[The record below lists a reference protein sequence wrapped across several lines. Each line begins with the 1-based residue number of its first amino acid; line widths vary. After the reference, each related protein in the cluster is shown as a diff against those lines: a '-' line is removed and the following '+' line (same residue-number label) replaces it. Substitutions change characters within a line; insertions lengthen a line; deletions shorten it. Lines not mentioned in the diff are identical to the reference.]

1 MKTGLCLYGG
11 GVKGAAHIGALKAF
25 QEYNIKFDLIS
36 GTSSGSIIAT
46 LYALGYSPDEMLN
59 IFKNYCKKIKYI
71 DFYTIFKLIKD
82 FVLCGKISITGL
94 NSGIM
99 IQKLINKFASKKNI
113 SNINQINIPLFIPS
127 IDSKTGSII
136 IFTSKILRNTFSDK
150 TILIDDINLGTAVRA
165 SCSFPGIFSPVTYKN
180 FLLIDG
186 GIRENTPWKILK
198 QMGAENIFNIVF
210 EKNVLEK
217 NCCNNIVDIVH
228 TSIDILCH
236 ELSTYELYGATNII
250 KINSSNI
257 SLLDYSKID
266 FLYELGY
273 KSTKKMLKKHVHKYP
288 NF

>member
-1 MKTGLCLYGG
+1 MKTGLCLSGG

-25 QEYNIKFDLIS
+25 EEYNIKFDLIS

-46 LYALGYSPDEMLN
+46 LYSLGYSPDDILD
-59 IFKNYCKKIKYI
+59 IFKTYCKKIKYI

-94 NSGIM
+94 NSGII
-99 IQKLINKFASKKNI
+99 IQKLINKFAYKKNI
-113 SNINQINIPLFIPS
+113 KNINQIKIPLFIPS

-136 IFTSKILRNTFSDK
+136 IFTSKILRNTFSDN
-150 TILIDDINLGTAVRA
+150 TFFVDNINIGTAVRA
-165 SCSFPGIFSPVTYKN
+165 SCSFPGIFSPVNYKN
-180 FLLIDG
+180 FLLLDG

-198 QMGAENIFNIVF
+198 QMGADNIFNIIF
-210 EKNVLEK
+210 ENDISE

-273 KSTKKMLKKHVHKYP
+273 KSTKKMLKKYMHKYHD
-288 NF
+288 F

>member
-1 MKTGLCLYGG
+1 MKTGLCLSGG

-25 QEYNIKFDLIS
+25 EEYNIKFDLIS

-46 LYALGYSPDEMLN
+46 LYALGYSPDDMLD
-59 IFKNYCKKIKYI
+59 IFKTYCKKIKYI

-94 NSGIM
+94 NSGII
-99 IQKLINKFASKKNI
+99 IQKLINKFAYKKNI
-113 SNINQINIPLFIPS
+113 KNINQIKIPLFIPS

-136 IFTSKILRNTFSDK
+136 IFTSKILRNSFSDN
-150 TILIDDINLGTAVRA
+150 TFFVDNINIGTAVRA
-165 SCSFPGIFSPVTYKN
+165 SCSFPGIFSPVNYKN
-180 FLLIDG
+180 FLLLDG

-210 EKNVLEK
+210 ENDISE

-257 SLLDYSKID
+257 SLLDCSKID

-273 KSTKKMLKKHVHKYP
+273 KSTRKMLKNYVHKCP
-288 NF
+288 IF

>member
-1 MKTGLCLYGG
+1 MKKGLCLSGG

-25 QEYNIKFDLIS
+25 EEYNIKFDLIS

-46 LYALGYSPDEMLN
+46 LFALGYSPNDMLH
-59 IFKNYCKKIKYI
+59 IFKNYCKKIKYV
-71 DFYTIFKLIKD
+71 DFYTIFKLITD
-82 FVLCGKISITGL
+82 FVLCGKISIKGL
-94 NSGIM
+94 NSGMI
-99 IQKLINKFASKKNI
+99 IQKLINKFALQKNI
-113 SNINQINIPLFIPS
+113 KNINEIKIPLFIPS

-150 TILIDDINLGTAVRA
+150 TIYIDDANIGTVVRA
-165 SCSFPGIFSPVTYKN
+165 SCSFPGIFSPVEYKN
-180 FLLIDG
+180 FLLLDG
-186 GIRENTPWKILK
+186 GIRENTPWKVLN
-198 QMGAENIFNIVF
+198 QMGADEIFNIIF
-210 EKNVLEK
+210 ENNISK
-217 NCCNNIVDIVH
+217 NCCNNIVDIIH

-273 KSTKKMLKKHVHKYP
+273 KSTKKMLKEYVHKYP

>member
-1 MKTGLCLYGG
+1 MKTGLCLSGG

-25 QEYNIKFDLIS
+25 QEYNIKFNLIS

-46 LYALGYSPDEMLN
+46 LYSLGYSPDDMLD
-59 IFKNYCKKIKYI
+59 IFKTYCKKIKYI

-94 NSGIM
+94 NSGII
-99 IQKLINKFASKKNI
+99 IQKLINKFAYKKNI
-113 SNINQINIPLFIPS
+113 KNINQIKIPLFIPS

-136 IFTSKILRNTFSDK
+136 IFTSKILRNTFSDN
-150 TILIDDINLGTAVRA
+150 TFFVDNINIGTAVRA
-165 SCSFPGIFSPVTYKN
+165 SCSFPGIFSPVNYKN
-180 FLLIDG
+180 FLLLDG

-198 QMGAENIFNIVF
+198 QMGADNIFNIIF
-210 EKNVLEK
+210 ENDISE

-257 SLLDYSKID
+257 SLLDCSKID

-273 KSTKKMLKKHVHKYP
+273 KSTKKMLKEYVHKYH

>member
-1 MKTGLCLYGG
+1 MKTGLCLSGG

-25 QEYNIKFDLIS
+25 EEYNIKFDLIS

-46 LYALGYSPDEMLN
+46 LYSLGYSPDDILD
-59 IFKNYCKKIKYI
+59 IFKTYCKKIKYI

-94 NSGIM
+94 NSGII
-99 IQKLINKFASKKNI
+99 IQKLINKFAYKKNI
-113 SNINQINIPLFIPS
+113 KNINQIKIPLFIPS

-136 IFTSKILRNTFSDK
+136 IFTSKILRNTFSDN
-150 TILIDDINLGTAVRA
+150 TFFVDNINIGTAVRA
-165 SCSFPGIFSPVTYKN
+165 SCSFPGIFSPVNYKN
-180 FLLIDG
+180 FLLLDG

-198 QMGAENIFNIVF
+198 QMGADNIFNIIF
-210 EKNVLEK
+210 ENDISE

-257 SLLDYSKID
+257 SLLDCSKID

-273 KSTKKMLKKHVHKYP
+273 KSTKKMLKEYMHKYP

>member
-1 MKTGLCLYGG
+1 MKTGLCLSGG

-25 QEYNIKFDLIS
+25 QEYNIKFNLIS

-46 LYALGYSPDEMLN
+46 LYSLGYSPDDMLD
-59 IFKNYCKKIKYI
+59 IFKTYCKKIKYI

-82 FVLCGKISITGL
+82 FVLSGKISITGL
-94 NSGIM
+94 NSGII
-99 IQKLINKFASKKNI
+99 IQKLINKFAYKKNI
-113 SNINQINIPLFIPS
+113 KNINQIKIPLFIPS

-136 IFTSKILRNTFSDK
+136 IFTSKILRNTFSDN
-150 TILIDDINLGTAVRA
+150 TFFVDNINIGTAVRA
-165 SCSFPGIFSPVTYKN
+165 SCSFPGIFSPVNYKN
-180 FLLIDG
+180 FLLLDG

-198 QMGAENIFNIVF
+198 QMGADNIFNIIF
-210 EKNVLEK
+210 ENDISE

-257 SLLDYSKID
+257 SLLDCSKID

-273 KSTKKMLKKHVHKYP
+273 KSTKKMLKEYVHKYH

>member
-1 MKTGLCLYGG
+1 MKTGLCLSGG

-25 QEYNIKFDLIS
+25 QEYNIKFNLIS

-46 LYALGYSPDEMLN
+46 LYSLGYSPDDMLD
-59 IFKNYCKKIKYI
+59 IFKTYCKKIKYI

-94 NSGIM
+94 NSGII
-99 IQKLINKFASKKNI
+99 IQKLINKFAYKKNI
-113 SNINQINIPLFIPS
+113 KNINQIKIPLLIPS

-136 IFTSKILRNTFSDK
+136 IFTSKILRNTFSDN
-150 TILIDDINLGTAVRA
+150 TFFVDNINIGTAVRA
-165 SCSFPGIFSPVTYKN
+165 SCSFPGIFSPVNYKN
-180 FLLIDG
+180 FLLLDG

-198 QMGAENIFNIVF
+198 QMGADNIFNIIF
-210 EKNVLEK
+210 ENDISE

-273 KSTKKMLKKHVHKYP
+273 KSTKKMLKEYVHKYP

>member
-1 MKTGLCLYGG
+1 MKTGLCLSGG

-25 QEYNIKFDLIS
+25 EEYNIKFDLIS

-46 LYALGYSPDEMLN
+46 LYSLGYSPDDMLD
-59 IFKNYCKKIKYI
+59 IFKTYCKKIKYI
-71 DFYTIFKLIKD
+71 DFYTISKLIKD

-94 NSGIM
+94 NSGIV
-99 IQKLINKFASKKNI
+99 IQKLVNKFALQKNTE
-113 SNINQINIPLFIPS
+113 NINQIKIPLFIPS

-136 IFTSKILRNTFSDK
+136 IFTSKILRNTFSDN
-150 TILIDDINLGTAVRA
+150 TFFVDNINIGTAVRA
-165 SCSFPGIFSPVTYKN
+165 SCSFPGIFSPVNYKN
-180 FLLIDG
+180 FLLLDG

-198 QMGAENIFNIVF
+198 QMGADNIFNIIF
-210 EKNVLEK
+210 ENDISE

-257 SLLDYSKID
+257 SLLDCSKIN
-266 FLYELGY
+266 FLYDLGY
-273 KSTKKMLKKHVHKYP
+273 RSTKKMLKNYSHKYHD
-288 NF
+288 F

>member
-1 MKTGLCLYGG
+1 MKTGLCLSGG

-25 QEYNIKFDLIS
+25 EEYNIKFNLIS

-46 LYALGYSPDEMLN
+46 LYSLGYSPDDMLD
-59 IFKNYCKKIKYI
+59 IFKTYCKKIKYI

-94 NSGIM
+94 NSGII
-99 IQKLINKFASKKNI
+99 IQKLINKFAYKKNI
-113 SNINQINIPLFIPS
+113 KNINQIKIPLFIPS

-136 IFTSKILRNTFSDK
+136 IFTSKILRNTFSDN
-150 TILIDDINLGTAVRA
+150 TFFVDNINIGTAVRA
-165 SCSFPGIFSPVTYKN
+165 SCSFPGIFSPVNYKN
-180 FLLIDG
+180 FLLLDG

-198 QMGAENIFNIVF
+198 QMGADNIFNIIF
-210 EKNVLEK
+210 ENDISE

-273 KSTKKMLKKHVHKYP
+273 KSTKKMLKKYMHKYP

>member
-1 MKTGLCLYGG
+1 MKNGLCLSGG

-25 QEYNIKFDLIS
+25 EEYNIKFNLIS

-46 LYALGYSPDEMLN
+46 LYSLGYSPDDMLD
-59 IFKNYCKKIKYI
+59 IFKTYCKKIKYI

-94 NSGIM
+94 NSGII
-99 IQKLINKFASKKNI
+99 IQKLINKFAYKKNI
-113 SNINQINIPLFIPS
+113 KNINQIKIPLFIPS

-136 IFTSKILRNTFSDK
+136 IFTSKILRNTFSDN
-150 TILIDDINLGTAVRA
+150 TFFVDNINIGTAVRA
-165 SCSFPGIFSPVTYKN
+165 SCSFPGIFSPVNYKN
-180 FLLIDG
+180 FLLLDG

-198 QMGAENIFNIVF
+198 QMGADNIFNIIF
-210 EKNVLEK
+210 ENDISE

-257 SLLDYSKID
+257 SLLDCSKID

-273 KSTKKMLKKHVHKYP
+273 KSTKKMLKEYMHKYP

>member
-1 MKTGLCLYGG
+1 MKTGLCLSGG

-25 QEYNIKFDLIS
+25 QEYNIKFNLIS

-46 LYALGYSPDEMLN
+46 LYSLGYSPDDMLD
-59 IFKNYCKKIKYI
+59 IFKTYCKKIKYI

-94 NSGIM
+94 NSGII
-99 IQKLINKFASKKNI
+99 IQKLINKFAYKKNI
-113 SNINQINIPLFIPS
+113 KNINQIKIPLFIPS

-136 IFTSKILRNTFSDK
+136 IFTSKILRNTFSDN
-150 TILIDDINLGTAVRA
+150 TFFVDNINIGTAVRA
-165 SCSFPGIFSPVTYKN
+165 SCSFPGIFSPVNYKN
-180 FLLIDG
+180 FLLLDG

-198 QMGAENIFNIVF
+198 QMGADNIFNIIF
-210 EKNVLEK
+210 ENDISE

-257 SLLDYSKID
+257 SLLDCSKID

-273 KSTKKMLKKHVHKYP
+273 KSTKKMLKEYVHKYP

>member
-1 MKTGLCLYGG
+1 MKTGLCLSGG

-25 QEYNIKFDLIS
+25 EEYNIKFNLIS

-46 LYALGYSPDEMLN
+46 LYSLGYSPDDMLD
-59 IFKNYCKKIKYI
+59 IFKTYCKKIKYI

-94 NSGIM
+94 NSGII
-99 IQKLINKFASKKNI
+99 IQKLINKFAYKKNI
-113 SNINQINIPLFIPS
+113 KNINQIKIPLFIPS

-136 IFTSKILRNTFSDK
+136 IFTSKILRNTFSDN
-150 TILIDDINLGTAVRA
+150 TFFVDNINIGTAVRA
-165 SCSFPGIFSPVTYKN
+165 SCSFPGIFSPVNYKN
-180 FLLIDG
+180 FLLLDG

-198 QMGAENIFNIVF
+198 QMGADNIFNIIF
-210 EKNVLEK
+210 ENDISE

-257 SLLDYSKID
+257 SLLDCSKID

-273 KSTKKMLKKHVHKYP
+273 KSTKKMLKEYMHKYP

>member
-1 MKTGLCLYGG
+1 MKTGLCLSCC

-25 QEYNIKFDLIS
+25 EEYNIKFNLIS

-46 LYALGYSPDEMLN
+46 LYSLGYSPDDMLD
-59 IFKNYCKKIKYI
+59 IFKTYCKKIKYI

-94 NSGIM
+94 NSGII
-99 IQKLINKFASKKNI
+99 IQKLINKFAYKKNI
-113 SNINQINIPLFIPS
+113 KNINQIKIPLFIPS

-136 IFTSKILRNTFSDK
+136 IFTSKILRNTFSDN
-150 TILIDDINLGTAVRA
+150 TFFVDNINIGTAVRA
-165 SCSFPGIFSPVTYKN
+165 SCSFPGIFSPVNYKN
-180 FLLIDG
+180 FLLLDG

-198 QMGAENIFNIVF
+198 QMGADNIFNIIF
-210 EKNVLEK
+210 ENDISE

-250 KINSSNI
+250 KINS
-257 SLLDYSKID
+257 
-266 FLYELGY
+266 
-273 KSTKKMLKKHVHKYP
+273 
-288 NF
+288 

>member
-1 MKTGLCLYGG
+1 MKKGLCLSGG

-25 QEYNIKFDLIS
+25 EEYNIKFDLIS

-46 LYALGYSPDEMLN
+46 LFALGYSPNDMLH
-59 IFKNYCKKIKYI
+59 IFKNYCKKIKYV
-71 DFYTIFKLIKD
+71 DFYTIFKLITD
-82 FVLCGKISITGL
+82 FVLCGKISIKGL
-94 NSGIM
+94 NSGMI
-99 IQKLINKFASKKNI
+99 IQKLINKFALQKNI
-113 SNINQINIPLFIPS
+113 KNINEIKIPLFIPS

-136 IFTSKILRNTFSDK
+136 IFTSKILRNSFSDN
-150 TILIDDINLGTAVRA
+150 TFFVDNINIGTAVRA
-165 SCSFPGIFSPVTYKN
+165 SCSFPGIFSPVNYKN
-180 FLLIDG
+180 FLLLDG

-210 EKNVLEK
+210 ENDISE

-257 SLLDYSKID
+257 SLLDCSKID

-273 KSTKKMLKKHVHKYP
+273 KSTRKMLKNYVHKCP
-288 NF
+288 IF

>member
-1 MKTGLCLYGG
+1 MKTGLCLSGG

-25 QEYNIKFDLIS
+25 EEYNIKFNLIS

-46 LYALGYSPDEMLN
+46 LYSLGYSPDDMLD
-59 IFKNYCKKIKYI
+59 IFKTYCKKIKYI

-99 IQKLINKFASKKNI
+99 IQKLINKFAYKKNI
-113 SNINQINIPLFIPS
+113 KNINQIKIPLFIPS

-136 IFTSKILRNTFSDK
+136 IFTSKILRNTFSDN
-150 TILIDDINLGTAVRA
+150 TFFVDNINIGTAVRA
-165 SCSFPGIFSPVTYKN
+165 SCSFPGIFSPVNYKN
-180 FLLIDG
+180 FLLLDG

-198 QMGAENIFNIVF
+198 QMGADNIFNIIF
-210 EKNVLEK
+210 ENDISE

-257 SLLDYSKID
+257 SLLDCSKIN
-266 FLYELGY
+266 FLYDLGY
-273 KSTKKMLKKHVHKYP
+273 KSTKKMLKEYVHKYP

>member
-1 MKTGLCLYGG
+1 MKKGLCLSGG

-25 QEYNIKFDLIS
+25 EEYNIKFDLIS

-46 LYALGYSPDEMLN
+46 LFALGYSPNDMLH
-59 IFKNYCKKIKYI
+59 IFKNYCKKIKYV
-71 DFYTIFKLIKD
+71 DFYTIFKLITD

-94 NSGIM
+94 NSGMI
-99 IQKLINKFASKKNI
+99 IQKLINKFALQKNI
-113 SNINQINIPLFIPS
+113 KNINEIKIPLFIPS

-150 TILIDDINLGTAVRA
+150 TIYIDDANIGTVVRA
-165 SCSFPGIFSPVTYKN
+165 SCSFPGIFSPVEYKN
-180 FLLIDG
+180 FLLLDG
-186 GIRENTPWKILK
+186 GIRENTPWKVLN
-198 QMGAENIFNIVF
+198 QMGADEIFNIIF
-210 EKNVLEK
+210 ENNISK
-217 NCCNNIVDIVH
+217 NCCNNIVDIIH

-250 KINSSNI
+250 KINTSDI

-273 KSTKKMLKKHVHKYP
+273 KSTRKMLKNYVHKCP
-288 NF
+288 IF